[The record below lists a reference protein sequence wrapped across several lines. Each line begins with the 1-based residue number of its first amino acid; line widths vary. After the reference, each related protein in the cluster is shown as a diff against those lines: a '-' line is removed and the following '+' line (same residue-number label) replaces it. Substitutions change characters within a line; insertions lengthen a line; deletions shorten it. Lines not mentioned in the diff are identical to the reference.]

1 MLLKADESFELTK
14 ANARNFKQLLGPAW
28 NLLQLFSLGKK
39 VSPDNKTFKNLTWNG
54 LKATL
59 LQSGTDETI
68 CIVVTVI
75 HPSSTGAL
83 GEGQKQKNK
92 LVATPTAY
100 LPQAIA
106 VSQI

>member
-1 MLLKADESFELTK
+1 MQETLSSSWDLPGTYCSYFPWEKRSHLTI
-14 ANARNFKQLLGPAW
+14 
-28 NLLQLFSLGKK
+28 
-39 VSPDNKTFKNLTWNG
+39 
-54 LKATL
+54 KATL

-75 HPSSTGAL
+75 HPSSTGAS
-83 GEGQKQKNK
+83 GEGQEQKNK